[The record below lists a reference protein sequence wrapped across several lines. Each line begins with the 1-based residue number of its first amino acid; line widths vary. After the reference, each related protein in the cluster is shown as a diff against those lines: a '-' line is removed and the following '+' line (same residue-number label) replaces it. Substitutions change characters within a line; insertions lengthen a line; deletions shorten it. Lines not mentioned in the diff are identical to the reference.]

1 MVWFFILFLCFYKL
15 CRDLGGRIREVNRY
29 EDPYGDPAIAEGVVC
44 STVQEEGEGWK
55 RKRWYP
61 DAVGFA
67 MQKSIS
73 LSYRSA

>member
-44 STVQEEGEGWK
+44 STV
-55 RKRWYP
+55 
-61 DAVGFA
+61 
-67 MQKSIS
+67 
-73 LSYRSA
+73 